1 MTQGDYH
8 VENKG
13 GRWEIEQ
20 EGYSTSSRQ
29 LVETV
34 ANRDQSLKI
43 AGFYARAAN
52 VDVFLRDGRKV
63 TKVESFREG
72 R

>member
-20 EGYSTSSRQ
+20 EGHSTTSRQ

-34 ANRDQSLKI
+34 ANREQSVKI
-43 AGFYARAAN
+43 ACFYARAGK

-63 TKVESFREG
+63 TKIESFRE
-72 R
+72 RR

>member
-1 MTQGDYH
+1 MAQGDYF

-20 EGYSTSSRQ
+20 EGHSSTSRQ

-34 ANRDQSLKI
+34 GNSEQGLKI
-43 AGFYARAAN
+43 AGFYARSGK
-52 VDVFLRDGRKV
+52 VDVYLRDGRKV
-63 TKVESFREG
+63 TKVESFRES